1 MKERFQ
7 FHFYNPQMHSNFFN
21 QDKYA
26 EQLTSRKTS
35 FTIARP
41 FSLFKKPF
49 KMIVTR
55 AFLDF
60 CI

>member
-26 EQLTSRKTS
+26 EQLTSRKNKFYDSTT
-35 FTIARP
+35 FL
-41 FSLFKKPF
+41 SL
-49 KMIVTR
+49 
-55 AFLDF
+55 
-60 CI
+60 